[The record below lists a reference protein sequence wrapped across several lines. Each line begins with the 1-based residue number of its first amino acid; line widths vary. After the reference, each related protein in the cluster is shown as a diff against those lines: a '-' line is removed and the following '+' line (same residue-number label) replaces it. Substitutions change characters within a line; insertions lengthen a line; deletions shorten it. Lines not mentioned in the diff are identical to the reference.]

1 MPAPFPGMDPYLEGA
16 LWTTFH
22 FSFGAE
28 LVRQL
33 APKLRPR
40 YLALPVE
47 RLVLAEPGDMEIMST
62 QSQTGSLS
70 ASVQL
75 ATVIPQ
81 AVPHVSIEIRDV
93 ARRQLVTAIEILS
106 PPNKRGEGRAEY
118 LSKRRRI
125 LLSRAHL
132 LELDLLRAGQRV
144 PMQQPLPDAPYFVL
158 LSRAER
164 RPMTDVWPITL
175 DQPLPLVPV
184 PLLPDDADM
193 LLDLQAAFTATYDL
207 LGYDLI
213 IDYRQPPAVALAPV
227 DAAWADQ
234 QLRTG
239 GFRDDPEA

>member
-1 MPAPFPGMDPYLEGA
+1 VPAP
-16 LWTTFH
+16 
-22 FSFGAE
+22 
-28 LVRQL
+28 
-33 APKLRPR
+33 
-40 YLALPVE
+40 
-47 RLVLAEPGDMEIMST
+47 I
-62 QSQTGSLS
+62 
-70 ASVQL
+70 QL
-75 ATVIPQ
+75 ATVIPE

-106 PPNKRGEGRAEY
+106 PTKKHGEGRAEY

-158 LSRAER
+158 LSRAAQ
-164 RPMTDVWPITL
+164 RPMTDVWPVAL
-175 DQPLPLVPV
+175 DQPLPPVPV

-213 IDYRQPPAVALAPV
+213 IDYRRPPEVALAPV

-234 QLRTG
+234 
-239 GFRDDPEA
+239 